1 MKSAIDRLFDRLYG
15 QMTFPSIIVDLLD
28 CPGLL
33 RLRDVRMA
41 NNQFYT
47 FPAFAN
53 SSRYEHSL
61 GVCYLAGLCADSMQL
76 AEKDKI
82 ELMIAGLYHDVGT
95 PPFAHAMEEV
105 LMALFGFDH
114 EENLK
119 NLITGD
125 TGEFDQDFAQVYLG
139 KSLKLKSVCQNK
151 KARSLG
157 VDPHRIA
164 RIAVGDKSDELAP
177 LINGSGMDLDNIDN
191 ICRAVSAMGI
201 MEEQLD
207 FAELAAKLASSFVLD
222 NGKIYYNKK
231 YAKQIDRWLKMRDI
245 QYTEIYRS
253 VKDFSYQAMI
263 KKAIQLLG
271 DSETEIR
278 VEKNLWRLTD
288 SEFTYLY
295 LMKNPESKE
304 LMERVLLCK
313 PYPLL
318 ALLYVRGEGCI
329 KYINMHIRE
338 IEKEIGSY
346 LSIAL
351 GLQRYEK
358 ENLVLANFYPD
369 KRHRWI
375 PEERWIGC
383 GEIEQN
389 EKWEEGAI
397 LGFFTPAKVVGYATD
412 SKSKTRSLRRFD
424 NKYIFSLMEKT
435 QEMLRDFEVMEYGEE
450 ERENNTTINGESQ
463 LGFWGL

>member
-1 MKSAIDRLFDRLYG
+1 MLNTHDGYIYTGGEKETIESTRKLIRASIDMGLDDAEYSPLFVYPDTPLYDKYFKNPKEWFSVVLNATEPWGEVVYENNKLRKEDLISLIDEAYQDFYQSRAMIKHVKDRYRLKGEKMKSAIDRLFDRLYG

-41 NNQFYT
+41 NNQFYA

-222 NGKIYYNKK
+222 NGKIF
-231 YAKQIDRWLKMRDI
+231 
-245 QYTEIYRS
+245 T
-253 VKDFSYQAMI
+253 
-263 KKAIQLLG
+263 
-271 DSETEIR
+271 IR
-278 VEKNLWRLTD
+278 NMQNRLTD
-288 SEFTYLY
+288 GLRCEIYSTQRFT
-295 LMKNPESKE
+295 E
-304 LMERVLLCK
+304 
-313 PYPLL
+313 
-318 ALLYVRGEGCI
+318 A
-329 KYINMHIRE
+329 
-338 IEKEIGSY
+338 
-346 LSIAL
+346 
-351 GLQRYEK
+351 
-358 ENLVLANFYPD
+358 
-369 KRHRWI
+369 
-375 PEERWIGC
+375 
-383 GEIEQN
+383 
-389 EKWEEGAI
+389 
-397 LGFFTPAKVVGYATD
+397 
-412 SKSKTRSLRRFD
+412 
-424 NKYIFSLMEKT
+424 
-435 QEMLRDFEVMEYGEE
+435 
-450 ERENNTTINGESQ
+450 
-463 LGFWGL
+463 